1 MVSLDEAVVARLSRH
16 GIAFEILVEPDAAQR
31 LSQEAAPNEPEVME
45 ALAVEDVFIH
55 ARDGLRASREELMK
69 GFGTH
74 EIGPIALR
82 ILKEGDIQLTQEQ
95 RKRMVEQKLRRIV
108 ETITRNAWNPQT
120 KTPHP
125 KDRIERALE
134 EAKFHVDP
142 LKRVEEQVNEAMKK
156 LRPLIPIA
164 FERVRIA
171 VRIPA
176 EHTGPAYGHVRHL
189 GDLQKEE
196 WQSDGALI
204 VVLEIPA
211 GAQGEVYERLNAL
224 THGHVETR
232 LLGTK

>member
-1 MVSLDEAVVARLSRH
+1 MVSLDGAVVARLSRH
-16 GIAFEILVEPDAAQR
+16 GIAFEVLVDPDEAQR
-31 LSQEAAPNEPEVME
+31 LSQEDAPPEQEVLE

-55 ARDGLRASREELMK
+55 ARDGVRASQEELQK
-69 GFGTH
+69 GFGTQ
-74 EIGPIALR
+74 EVPQIALR

-95 RKRMVEQKLRRIV
+95 RKRMTEAKHRRIV
-108 ETITRNAWNPQT
+108 ETIARNAWNPQT

-142 LKRVEEQVNEAMKK
+142 LKRVEEQVNDAMKK

-164 FERVRIA
+164 FERVRVA
-171 VRIPA
+171 AKIPA
-176 EHTGPAYGHVRHL
+176 EHTGPAFGHLRNL

-196 WQSDGALI
+196 WQKDGSLI